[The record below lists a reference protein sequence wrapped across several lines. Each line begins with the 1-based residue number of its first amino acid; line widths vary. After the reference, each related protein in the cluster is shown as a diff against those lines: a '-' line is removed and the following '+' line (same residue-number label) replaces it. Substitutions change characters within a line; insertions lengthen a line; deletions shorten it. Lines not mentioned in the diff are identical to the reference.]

1 MARRVPAGSSL
12 EEGTKDLLLPTQT
25 RTWLPLPRRATTE
38 KTKPLTLA
46 YLRNWRISSSLRMV
60 GIVGRKR
67 PKRKGRMARI
77 YRAALGRVTS
87 PQRAEAARR
96 QVAADGRPASPLT
109 SQPQLL

>member
-25 RTWLPLPRRATTE
+25 MTWLRLPRRDTTE

-67 PKRKGRMARI
+67 PKRKGRNRTEAETR
-77 YRAALGRVTS
+77 RCCVRPTS
-87 PQRAEAARR
+87 IVAY
-96 QVAADGRPASPLT
+96 VAAATLVAWWQPEPLLGV
-109 SQPQLL
+109 S